1 MKAVSPVL
9 PQRDSPGCG
18 AFTLRCP
25 AERSLPG
32 ARRRTAEEELLC
44 LRYTMNDCYSR
55 LKRLVPTIPQDKKVS
70 KVEILQH
77 VIDYIL
83 DLQLALET
91 HPDAVDGAQHRTGVV
106 DHPEAGGHDLVSLK
120 RGAVVCVPAADP
132 KPTLLRN
139 ERSLEAAAGAFQT
152 RNTSHTLPQ
161 RQ

>member
-91 HPDAVDGAQHRTGVV
+91 HPVLMKQNQNHQQNLHRN
-106 DHPEAGGHDLVSLK
+106 H
-120 RGAVVCVPAADP
+120 RGTMCPSSRTPLTV
-132 KPTLLRN
+132 L
-139 ERSLEAAAGAFQT
+139 
-152 RNTSHTLPQ
+152 NTEQASSIIQKQEDTILC
-161 RQ
+161 R